1 MAEMK
6 IEVARYRKPDG
17 WPTRHWAVFVN
28 GDLLA
33 VTLYRKGALAVA
45 AALTGTNDACPV
57 LTRDGRGER
66 SPATVPRSEA

>member
-45 AALTGTNDACPV
+45 AALTSSNGARPV
-57 LTRDGRGER
+57 LTLDGRGEP

>member
-1 MAEMK
+1 MK

-45 AALTGTNDACPV
+45 AALTGMNGVRPV
-57 LTRDGRGER
+57 LTRDGRCES
-66 SPATVPRSEA
+66 SPGMVPRSEA

>member
-6 IEVARYRKPDG
+6 IEVAKYRKPDG

-45 AALTGTNDACPV
+45 AALTGLNGARPV
-57 LTRDGRGER
+57 LTRDGRAEP
-66 SPATVPRSEA
+66 SPGMVQRSEA

>member
-6 IEVARYRKPDG
+6 IEVAKYRKPDG

-45 AALTGTNDACPV
+45 AALTSSNGARPV
-57 LTRDGRGER
+57 LTRDRRGEP
-66 SPATVPRSEA
+66 SPGMVPRSEA